1 MTGRAEA
8 AIPAAA
14 WTAKDPALDATALIR
29 AYLDAFNRGDRA
41 AMLAL
46 LAEDVAHDVNQG
58 GREVGRDAF
67 AAFMAR
73 MDRCYRERL
82 VDIVV
87 MAEPSGTRAAAEFIV
102 EGAYLATDEGLPEAR
117 GQTYRLPAGAFYD
130 IRSGRIARVT
140 MHYNLADWIAQ
151 VSAAS

>member
-1 MTGRAEA
+1 MD
-8 AIPAAA
+8 AAA
-14 WTAKDPALDATALIR
+14 LIA
-29 AYLDAFNRGDRA
+29 AYLDAFNRGDRT
-41 AMLAL
+41 AMLGL

-58 GREVGRDAF
+58 GREVGLDAF

-87 MAEPSGTRAAAEFIV
+87 MADAAGTRAAAEFIV
-102 EGAYLATDEGLPEAR
+102 DGAYLATDEGLPEAR
-117 GQTYRLPAGAFYD
+117 GQTYRLPAGAFYA
-130 IRSGRIARVT
+130 IRDGRITRVT

-151 VSAAS
+151 VGA